1 MDLKNPING
10 ARGSD
15 SLVESLFHRR
25 IDFHPA
31 RKPSSSQSVA
41 GDFHLETMNQGAS
54 SQMPPM
60 STRALSV
67 GKKSDGAGEFVEHA
81 LDSELSFRITYRR
94 IGAGLENLGN
104 TCYLNSVLQCLTYT
118 EPFAAYLQ
126 SGKHKSLCHTAGFC
140 AMCALQSHVMDALRS
155 TGKILSPLHLVKN
168 LRCISRNFRNSRQE
182 DAHEYMVNLL
192 ESMHKCCLPSGVP
205 SESPVAYEKSLVHK
219 IFGGRLRSQVKCTQC
234 SYCSNKFDPFLDLS
248 LEITKADSLHKAFA
262 RFTAV
267 EELDDGKKQYQCQ
280 HCKQKVRALKQL
292 TIHKAPYVLTIH
304 LKRFGSS
311 IPGHKIDKRVEFG
324 PALDLKPFLSE
335 PHEDLKY
342 TLYGVLVHAG
352 WSTHSGHYYC
362 YVRTSSGMWH
372 SLDDNQVFQVSEK
385 TVLAQKAYMLFYVR
399 DRSTTAKRQVDAISK
414 ENRTENV
421 SGHKVVSHAAGQ
433 NTPLREAASFQEK
446 GGNLPREISISQN
459 KSHAKLKG
467 TSVLQNSNNSLT
479 KELQTTTLSK
489 DSSNLSAMTKT
500 GSQLM
505 MEDILH
511 IFQAKHSTA
520 ASCTVDAPLISNVD
534 ANANC
539 RNIITDRELNN
550 RSSKPAHMVD
560 SKHSGM
566 NGATQKEAN
575 EYARIGN
582 QACKNKD
589 PMNDPCGQKVGENL
603 FVQKEFYQQT
613 AKENSPSDCCHAAPK
628 RRKLDKLA
636 FERSMCFGRKQLFL
650 SVLSL
655 QKRKKKRCKRSR
667 INSRRGMQHKTGE
680 NIHTNDCGAST
691 SKAVLNVSANS
702 IHSSRKRSTSPLDLK
717 KGSEGINDVKCCNGG
732 SMNSNKGGM
741 EERSNKVLPAHEQSK
756 NFLDTS
762 ADRHKARETAVLKN
776 ADHQG
781 YMSLLMR
788 GLKET
793 HVAQWDEVDSPSF
806 QSNGSTDA
814 GNSAIG
820 YVLDEWDEDY
830 DRGKMKKLKK
840 ANRSFSG
847 PNPFQEAAN
856 LIAQKKLNPNVN
868 RRPSSANT
876 PFRI

>member
-10 ARGSD
+10 ARSSD

-31 RKPSSSQSVA
+31 RKPSSVQSVG
-41 GDFHLETMNQGAS
+41 GDFHLETLNAGAS
-54 SQMPPM
+54 SQMPPV
-60 STRALSV
+60 STGALSV
-67 GKKSDGAGEFVEHA
+67 GKKSEGAGELVEHG
-81 LDSELSFRITYRR
+81 LDSELSFKITYRR

-126 SGKHKSLCHTAGFC
+126 SGKHKSSCHTAGFC

-205 SESPVAYEKSLVHK
+205 SESPVAFEKSLVHK

-311 IPGHKIDKRVEFG
+311 IPGQKIDKRVEFG

-335 PHEDLKY
+335 PHDDLKY

-372 SLDDNQVFQVSEK
+372 SLDDKQVFQVSEK

-399 DRSTTAKRQVDAISK
+399 DRSTTTKRQVDAICK
-414 ENRTENV
+414 ENRAENV
-421 SGHKVVSHAAGQ
+421 SGHKVVSHAARQ
-433 NTPLREAASFQEK
+433 NTPLKEAASFQEK
-446 GGNLPREISISQN
+446 GANLPKEISISHN
-459 KSHAKLKG
+459 KSHAKLKEALA
-467 TSVLQNSNNSLT
+467 LQNSNNSLT
-479 KELQTTTLSK
+479 KELQTTALSK
-489 DSSNLSAMTKT
+489 DSSNLSAITKT

-505 MEDILH
+505 MEEFLH
-511 IFQAKHSTA
+511 IFQAKDSAA
-520 ASCTVDAPLISNVD
+520 ASRTVDVPLISNVD
-534 ANANC
+534 TNANC
-539 RNIITDRELNN
+539 QNIITDRELNN
-550 RSSKPAHMVD
+550 RPPRPGHMVD

-566 NGATQKEAN
+566 TEATQKEAN
-575 EYARIGN
+575 EHARIGN
-582 QACKNKD
+582 QVPNFYVMILEYDNFKIRRNFMNKPLKD
-589 PMNDPCGQKVGENL
+589 SLG
-603 FVQKEFYQQT
+603 
-613 AKENSPSDCCHAAPK
+613 DCCQTAPK
-628 RRKLDKLA
+628 RRKLDKFTL
-636 FERSMCFGRKQLFL
+636 ERTMCFGRKQLFL

-667 INSRRGMQHKTGE
+667 VNSRKGMKHKTGE
-680 NIHTNDCGAST
+680 NPQSDDCGAST
-691 SKAVLNVSANS
+691 SKAVLNVSSNS
-702 IHSSRKRSTSPLDLK
+702 IHSSRKQSRSPLDLK
-717 KGSEGINDVKCCNGG
+717 KDSEGINDVKCCNGS
-732 SMNSNKGGM
+732 SMNTNKGAM
-741 EERSNKVLPAHEQSK
+741 EEMSNKVLSAHEQSK
-756 NFLDTS
+756 NFLDSS

-776 ADHQG
+776 ADHQV
-781 YMSLLMR
+781 YLSLLMR

-793 HVAQWDEVDSPSF
+793 HVAQWDDMDSPSF

-814 GNSAIG
+814 GNNAIG
-820 YVLDEWDEDY
+820 YVPDEWDEDY
-830 DRGKMKKLKK
+830 DRGKMKKMKK
-840 ANRSFSG
+840 AKRSFDG

-856 LIAQKKLNPNVN
+856 LKAQKKSNPNVN